1 MLENIKY
8 KIKKTIIGIYIL
20 KIKFFLNFGLEK
32 EAKYLKKNF
41 KFTNSAD
48 IGSNAGY
55 YSNMLIKISNKVFS
69 FEPIKY
75 HCINQKKI
83 FKKMNVKIL
92 NLGLGNKR
100 DKKRLFIPRNNDPEA
115 SFINKRKNFA
125 STFVNLERGDYVFGN
140 KKIDFIKIDVEGYE
154 LDVLRGL
161 KSQIQ
166 NFKPLL
172 LVEIEKRH
180 NKNYLKVFKFLNN
193 YNYNVYYLTEKN
205 KLEEIP
211 IKSIDRFIKNRQKL
225 KLIDTERYINN
236 FFFK

>member
-48 IGSNAGY
+48 VGSNAGY
-55 YSNMLIKISNKVFS
+55 YSNMLTKISNKVFS

-125 STFVNLERGDYVFGN
+125 STFVNLERGDYIFGN

-161 KSQIQ
+161 KSQIK

-211 IKSIDRFIKNRQKL
+211 IKSIDRFIKNRQKF
-225 KLIDTERYINN
+225 KLINSERYINN

>member
-48 IGSNAGY
+48 VGSNAGY

-161 KSQIQ
+161 KSQIK

-211 IKSIDRFIKNRQKL
+211 IKSIDRFIKNRQKF
-225 KLIDTERYINN
+225 KLINSERYINN

>member
-48 IGSNAGY
+48 VGSNAGY

-115 SFINKRKNFA
+115 SFINKRKNFD

-161 KSQIQ
+161 KSQIK

-211 IKSIDRFIKNRQKL
+211 IKSIDRFIKNRQKF
-225 KLIDTERYINN
+225 KLINSERYINN

>member
-48 IGSNAGY
+48 VGSNAGY
-55 YSNMLIKISNKVFS
+55 YSNMLTKISNKVFS

-125 STFVNLERGDYVFGN
+125 STFVNLERGDYIFGN

-211 IKSIDRFIKNRQKL
+211 IKSIDRFIKNRQKF
-225 KLIDTERYINN
+225 KLINSERYINN

>member
-166 NFKPLL
+166 NYKPLL

-180 NKNYLKVFKFLNN
+180 NKNYLRVFKFLYN

>member
-1 MLENIKY
+1 
-8 KIKKTIIGIYIL
+8 
-20 KIKFFLNFGLEK
+20 
-32 EAKYLKKNF
+32 
-41 KFTNSAD
+41 
-48 IGSNAGY
+48 
-55 YSNMLIKISNKVFS
+55 
-69 FEPIKY
+69 
-75 HCINQKKI
+75 
-83 FKKMNVKIL
+83 MNVKIL

-115 SFINKRKNFA
+115 SFINKRKNFD

-154 LDVLRGL
+154 LDVLKGL
-161 KSQIQ
+161 KSQIK

-211 IKSIDRFIKNRQKL
+211 IKSIDRFIKNRQKF
-225 KLIDTERYINN
+225 KLINSERYINN